1 MILEMVRAVEKS
13 ISALLSLFV
22 LIKSVL
28 LILTI

>member
-28 LILTI
+28 HILTI